1 LGGFDFV
8 FAKLFHR
15 DYQFDVFAALVHY
28 SPNGLLGNIGSSISG
43 EQNGPLLS
51 WTWGEVRN
59 AIPSI
64 LNPFKG
70 ETINPAKLVS
80 QYFLPEDYNVIPESY
95 FNRHFLFSGY
105 YDLGLIGILVSSF
118 LGGITY
124 SFFWRLTNKLINYY
138 QETWPIFVYLP
149 IPAISSY
156 FVASGNLGY
165 GFINALIPAATIF
178 TCVLIAKMASFFR
191 NSSLTESKYG

>member
-1 LGGFDFV
+1 MLEFQTLG
-8 FAKLFHR
+8 FHCGIDEAGR
-15 DYQFDVFAALVHY
+15 GPWAGPVVAAAV
-28 SPNGLLGNIGSSISG
+28 I
-43 EQNGPLLS
+43 
-51 WTWGEVRN
+51 
-59 AIPSI
+59 
-64 LNPFKG
+64 
-70 ETINPAKLVS
+70 
-80 QYFLPEDYNVIPESY
+80 LPEDYNVIPESY